1 MLTVVIRSILIF
13 LVLLIVIRMMGKRQ
27 IGEMEP
33 FELAITLVI
42 AELACIP
49 IADKSIPLTFGIIS
63 ILTMYVI
70 HQVIILLSKRNRKFQ
85 DVISGT
91 PIIVIDKNGVRL
103 DALQSMNMQM
113 NDLLQAMRAAGYF
126 SVDQIAYAIFET
138 NGQLSV
144 IPYPQQQEQQQ
155 NVSLPVPL
163 IVDGQWVK
171 EDVGYYHV
179 DKTDMENIFKKFD
192 LTVDK
197 LLVVTVDEYGKMLI
211 QPENQKYITLNAKE
225 ELRLG

>member
-1 MLTVVIRSILIF
+1 MLTVIIRAILIF

-49 IADKSIPLTFGIIS
+49 MADKSIPLTFGIIS

-126 SVDQIAYAIFET
+126 SVDQLAYAIFET

-144 IPYPQQQEQQQ
+144 IPYPQQEEPQ
-155 NVSLPVPL
+155 NASLPVPL

-171 EDVGYYHV
+171 EDVSYYHV
-179 DKTDMENIFKKFD
+179 NKDDVEKIFARFD

-197 LLVVTVDEYGKMLI
+197 LLVVTLDEYGKMLI

>member
-1 MLTVVIRSILIF
+1 
-13 LVLLIVIRMMGKRQ
+13 
-27 IGEMEP
+27 MEN
-33 FELAITLVI
+33 FI
-42 AELACIP
+42 
-49 IADKSIPLTFGIIS
+49 GIIS

>member
-1 MLTVVIRSILIF
+1 
-13 LVLLIVIRMMGKRQ
+13 MMGKRQ

-49 IADKSIPLTFGIIS
+49 MADKSIPLTFGIIS

-126 SVDQIAYAIFET
+126 SVDQLAYAIFET

-144 IPYPQQQEQQQ
+144 IPYPQQEEPQ
-155 NVSLPVPL
+155 NASLPVPL

-171 EDVGYYHV
+171 EDVSYYHV
-179 DKTDMENIFKKFD
+179 NKDDVEKIFARFD

-197 LLVVTVDEYGKMLI
+197 LLVVTLDEYGKMLI